1 MHKYRYNFQIRK
13 YFFCFRQKFHV
24 IFLLNDR
31 RHSFIVLTLTG
42 KNERQRKIL
51 FPQQILMLKNFY
63 WNINVYLIQN
73 DILLN
78 ASHNIFGIIYRI
90 KENVHQNI
98 RALFAY
104 LRRKMSLKWENFTW
118 SHFDVTDLLNS
129 WMICMI
135 VNLQFATQF
144 FFAYEN
150 IQFAN
155 DILIV
160 QDIIFIYF
168 CNVLYIIENKF
179 KQYSHQICSKTF
191 YCSCCCGWEYC

>member
-1 MHKYRYNFQIRK
+1 MLSFVWMISVIPLSFQHWHTEMKDIEK
-13 YFFCFRQKFHV
+13 CFFLNKF
-24 IFLLNDR
+24 
-31 RHSFIVLTLTG
+31 
-42 KNERQRKIL
+42 E
-51 FPQQILMLKNFY
+51 MLKNFY
-63 WNINVYLIQN
+63 SNINLFLIHN

-155 DILIV
+155 DILGFIFYLI
-160 QDIIFIYF
+160 QDIYSDCKLFIRFGY
-168 CNVLYIIENKF
+168 NYF
-179 KQYSHQICSKTF
+179 KQEKSY
-191 YCSCCCGWEYC
+191 

>member
-13 YFFCFRQKFHV
+13 YFFCFRQTFHV

-63 WNINVYLIQN
+63 SNINVYLIQN

-90 KENVHQNI
+90 KENVHQNS

-104 LRRKMSLKWENFTW
+104 ICRKMSLKWENFTW

-129 WMICMI
+129 WMICML
-135 VNLQFATQF
+135 VNLQFATQV

-155 DILIV
+155 DILPKPNIIIRIV
-160 QDIIFIYF
+160 NVFISF
-168 CNVLYIIENKF
+168 CYNYF
-179 KQYSHQICSKTF
+179 KQEKSYWACI
-191 YCSCCCGWEYC
+191 WEVDYNRV